1 MIVRAWVAALALLLL
16 VPAVATAEPT
26 MSEVRADLADLE
38 DRAESMALSVNRFE
52 AWQACLRG
60 VPVSEF
66 GDPDRQF
73 GYVYDERDG
82 SGSHFMPALAVDR
95 RHRSPDYVF
104 LDFKRGGDCRSAA
117 TVPGGT
123 AEPASAGIDAL
134 ERRVGRLRRTAERLE
149 TASERF
155 DAWES
160 CVSWVPVT
168 EYGDPDGGFG
178 FSSAPRG
185 SSAFTYR
192 PALSIDRSDW
202 DDPDYMILAFVGD
215 DRPDRECQNEPGEAV
230 D

>member
-1 MIVRAWVAALALLLL
+1 MSVRVWLLALALLLGI
-16 VPAVATAEPT
+16 PSAATADP
-26 MSEVRADLADLE
+26 SLSDVRADLADLE
-38 DRAESMALSVNRFE
+38 DRAELMTLSVNRFE
-52 AWQACLRG
+52 AWQSCLRG
-60 VPVSEF
+60 VPVTEL

-73 GYVYDERDG
+73 GFVYDERDG
-82 SGSHFMPALAVDR
+82 SGPHFMPALAVDR
-95 RHRSPDYVF
+95 RRRNPDYVF

-117 TVPGGT
+117 PLPGGT

-134 ERRVGRLRRTAERLE
+134 ERRVVRLRRTARRLE
-149 TASERF
+149 AASERF

-178 FSSAPRG
+178 FAFAAPG
-185 SSAFTYR
+185 APAFAYR

-202 DDPDYMILAFVGD
+202 DDPDYMILALVGD
-215 DRPDRECQNEPGEAV
+215 DRPGRECQNEPGEAV